1 MRRKILFTCL
11 IILLFYSGTAF
22 AVKMNFPSI
31 SLQKLVEHMNKI
43 TGRNF
48 IYDPSSIGGGGGAG
62 PVGRVATGG
71 PSISILAPEEM
82 TVEEAYRAFLTALE
96 MNGYTVMPSGKFLKI
111 VLVEDAL
118 GQGVKT
124 YKKDDVPD
132 ADTYVMRIY
141 HVKHIDAKEIEET
154 LSVIM
159 GGGMPPP
166 TFRGTRTRAS
176 AGKTNIVAYEST
188 NSLFITGPGTAVN
201 RVMEM
206 IEMLDQKSHE
216 VQMRPLKVEHASASE
231 IADQLDKI
239 FDISASQGLQP
250 PSVGTPYRGR
260 GGAPSSYTA
269 RSGAIIKKIVPDPR
283 TNTLIVFA
291 NEEGFKRIEDM
302 IKKLDTDTAGV
313 SGQVHVYYLKNG
325 SAKEVADTLKPL
337 IQESE
342 QDRARAQSGRTP
354 YGPAS
359 LLPETKPIFKG
370 SVQISPN
377 ESTNSLVVTAS
388 PSDYVQLL
396 EVIKGLDIAR
406 KQVYVEAIIAD
417 LSLDKSKSR
426 GFSYSSG
433 IPLGKGSSAILGGG
447 LITDDLAGF
456 LANPANLRGGVLL
469 GRAGGTYTIT
479 APDGTPYRF
488 PTVIGLLKFL
498 ETTSEADILQTPQI
512 LAMDN
517 SEGIFRSS
525 SKYPRATTTIVGT
538 PGTPNTQPLGN
549 DEVQIELKIKP
560 RINETNEYIQL
571 DIEQKIEDLNSNV
584 PDAVKGLAG
593 VSTINRYMKNVIV
606 VRNEDTVVL
615 GGLMRDKV
623 GESESK
629 IPFLGDIPLLGWLF
643 KSKTTSNNK
652 VSLLLFLTPYIIDQ
666 PADFRK
672 IFDRKLGDRKDF
684 IKKNMGGHDTK
695 KEKINKDMNPPLLQ
709 PPENEGAKE

>member
-1 MRRKILFTCL
+1 MKRKILVASLMMML
-11 IILLFYSGTAF
+11 INNGKVH
-22 AVKMNFPSI
+22 AVKMNFPNISI
-31 SLQKLVEHMNKI
+31 QKLVEHMNKV

-48 IYDPSSIGGGGGAG
+48 IYDPSPLGGGGAG
-62 PVGRVATGG
+62 GPGGRVGVGG
-71 PSISILAPEEM
+71 PSVSILAPEEM

-96 MNGYTVMPSGKFLKI
+96 MNGFTVMPSGKFLKI
-111 VLVEDAL
+111 IPVDDAL

-124 YKKDDVPD
+124 YQKDNVPD

-154 LSVIM
+154 LSIIM
-159 GGGMPPP
+159 GGGGPAP
-166 TFRGTRTRAS
+166 TFRGTRAGRTS

-216 VQMRPLKVEHASASE
+216 VQMRPLKVEHANAVE
-231 IADQLDKI
+231 IAGQLDKT
-239 FDISASQGLQP
+239 FDVSASQGLQP
-250 PSVGTPYRGR
+250 PSVTPYRGR
-260 GGAPSSYTA
+260 TGGPSSYTA

-313 SGQVHVYYLKNG
+313 SGQVHIYYLKNA
-325 SAKEVADTLKPL
+325 SSKEVADTLKPL

-342 QDRARAQSGRTP
+342 QDRARAGARQT
-354 YGPAS
+354 YGPSPLA
-359 LLPETKPIFKG
+359 PETKPIFKG

-377 ESTNSLVVTAS
+377 EATNSLVVTAS
-388 PSDYVQLL
+388 PSDYIQLL
-396 EVIKGLDIAR
+396 EVIKGLDVAR
-406 KQVYVEAIIAD
+406 RQVYVEAIIAD
-417 LSLDKSKSR
+417 LSLNKDKTR

-433 IPLGKGSSAILGGG
+433 IPVGGGAILGAG

-456 LANPANLRGGVLL
+456 LANPANLRGGVVL

-479 APDGTPYRF
+479 SPDGTPYRF

-498 ETTSEADILQTPQI
+498 ESTSEADILQTPQL

-517 SEGIFRSS
+517 SEAVFSS
-525 SKYPRATTTIVGT
+525 SAKYPRATTTIVGT
-538 PGTPNTQPLGN
+538 PGTPNTQPLGS
-549 DEVQIELKIKP
+549 DEVKVELKIKP

-571 DIEQKIEDLNSNV
+571 DIEQKIEDINSNV

-593 VSTINRYMKNVIV
+593 VSTINRYMKNTIV
-606 VRNEDTVVL
+606 VRNEDTIVL
-615 GGLMRDKV
+615 GGLMRDNIT
-623 GESESK
+623 ESESK
-629 IPFLGDIPLLGWLF
+629 IPFLGDVPLLGWLF
-643 KSKTTSNNK
+643 KSKSTKNSKT
-652 VSLLLFLTPYIIDQ
+652 SLLLFLTPYIIDQ

-672 IFDRKLGDRKDF
+672 IFDRKLGDRKNF
-684 IKKNMGGHDTK
+684 IKKNFGGHDTK
-695 KEKINKDMNPPLLQ
+695 KEQINKDMNPPLLQ

>member
-1 MRRKILFTCL
+1 MKRKILIAALMTLL
-11 IILLFYSGTAF
+11 INSSQVH
-22 AVKMNFPSI
+22 AVKMNFPTI

-48 IYDPSSIGGGGGAG
+48 IYDPSVIGGGGGG
-62 PVGRVATGG
+62 PVGRVGAGG

-111 VLVEDAL
+111 VLVDDAL

-141 HVKHIDAKEIEET
+141 HVKHIDAKEIEDT

-159 GGGMPPP
+159 GGGGGPAP
-166 TFRGTRTRAS
+166 TFRGTRAGRTS

-201 RVMEM
+201 RVIEM

-216 VQMRPLKVEHASASE
+216 VEMRPLKVAHANAVE

-250 PSVGTPYRGR
+250 PSTNPYRGR
-260 GGAPSSYTA
+260 TGGPSSYTA

-302 IKKLDTDTAGV
+302 MKKLDTDTAGV

-337 IQESE
+337 VQESE
-342 QDRARAQSGRTP
+342 QDRARAAQGRTA
-354 YGPAS
+354 YGPVPLA
-359 LLPETKPIFKG
+359 PETKPIFQG

-388 PSDYVQLL
+388 PSDYIQLL
-396 EVIKGLDIAR
+396 EVIKSLDVAR

-417 LSLDKSKSR
+417 LSLDKNKTR

-433 IPLGKGSSAILGGG
+433 IPLGKGAILGGG

-456 LANPANLRGGVLL
+456 LGNPANLRGGVVL
-469 GRAGGTYTIT
+469 GRSGGTYTIT

-488 PTVIGLLKFL
+488 PTAIGLLKFL
-498 ETTSEADILQTPQI
+498 ESTSEADILQTPQL

-517 SEGIFRSS
+517 SEAVFSS
-525 SKYPRATTTIVGT
+525 SAKYPRATTTIVGT
-538 PGTPNTQPLGN
+538 PGTPNTQPLGS
-549 DEVQIELKIKP
+549 DEVKIELKIKP

-571 DIEQKIEDLNSNV
+571 DIEQRIEDINSNV

-606 VRNEDTVVL
+606 VRNEDTIVL
-615 GGLMRDKV
+615 GGLMRDNV
-623 GESESK
+623 TEAESK
-629 IPFLGDIPLLGWLF
+629 IPFLGDVPLLGWLF
-643 KSKTTSNNK
+643 KSKSTKNSKT
-652 VSLLLFLTPYIIDQ
+652 SLLLFLTPYIIDQ
-666 PADFRK
+666 PSDFRK

-684 IKKNMGGHDTK
+684 IKKNFGGHDTK
-695 KEKINKDMNPPLLQ
+695 KEQINKDMNPPLLQ
-709 PPENEGAKE
+709 PPANEGAEE